1 MKPRY
6 VLSVPGAQ
14 CDHVSH
20 RGNPRCQ
27 VLRAGSPKSSAFALS
42 FPSYYRA
49 NEVQQFRYSRP
60 FRKGEKD
67 PENEFAVS
75 PLGLLSLCMCAGVRM
90 CVRRLEVTLGCHSS
104 RASHLVHLDSGSSLG
119 TVA

>member
-1 MKPRY
+1 M
-6 VLSVPGAQ
+6 SG
-14 CDHVSH
+14 VSH
-20 RGNPRCQ
+20 LW
-27 VLRAGSPKSSAFALS
+27 LRAGSVRSNAAALS

-75 PLGLLSLCMCAGVRM
+75 SLPLPSLWVVDGAG
-90 CVRRLEVTLGCHSS
+90 
-104 RASHLVHLDSGSSLG
+104 RAGIALHMSI
-119 TVA
+119 

>member
-1 MKPRY
+1 MALAAIE
-6 VLSVPGAQ
+6 VNLSA
-14 CDHVSH
+14 S
-20 RGNPRCQ
+20 
-27 VLRAGSPKSSAFALS
+27 LRAGSVRSSAVSLS

-75 PLGLLSLCMCAGVRM
+75 S
-90 CVRRLEVTLGCHSS
+90 LGCLLCEWG
-104 RASHLVHLDSGSSLG
+104 RGWDC
-119 TVA
+119 T